1 MNTNKTISRTKA
13 TEIITGSKG
22 KFFTVTFTKNNSKPR
37 TINGNYKKGNTT
49 KLGYL
54 TVYSMT
60 DKGYR
65 SVNPKTI
72 SSLSWNGTTY
82 RVK

>member
-1 MNTNKTISRTKA
+1 MTNKTISRTKA

-22 KFFTVTFTKNNSKPR
+22 KFFTVTFSKANGQQR
-37 TINGNYKKGNTT
+37 TINGNTSGKTT
-49 KLGYL
+49 KLGYM
-54 TVYSMT
+54 TIYSLK

-65 SVNPKTI
+65 NVDPRTLLTLKYK
-72 SSLSWNGTTY
+72 GTTY